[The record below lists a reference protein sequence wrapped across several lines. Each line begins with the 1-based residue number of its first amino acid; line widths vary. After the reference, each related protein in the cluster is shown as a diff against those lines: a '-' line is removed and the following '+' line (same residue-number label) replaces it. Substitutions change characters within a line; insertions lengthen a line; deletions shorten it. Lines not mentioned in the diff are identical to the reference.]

1 MENLS
6 VSIINIVIGFIIIL
20 GSIIVGIINIKR
32 ISKYKTIKN
41 NIGEVIG
48 LRKPSIIRISLMLF
62 FLFLLILFSSM
73 VIFVYA
79 INIFAFFKI

>member
-48 LRKPSIIRISLMLF
+48 LKKPSIIRISLMLF

>member
-6 VSIINIVIGFIIIL
+6 VSIINVVIGFIIIL

-32 ISKYKTIKN
+32 ISKNKTIKN
-41 NIGEVIG
+41 NFGEVIG
-48 LRKPSIIRISLMLF
+48 IRKPSIIRISLMLF
-62 FLFLLILFSSM
+62 FLFLLIIFSSM

-79 INIFAFFKI
+79 IDIFAFFKL

>member
-48 LRKPSIIRISLMLF
+48 LRKPSVIRISLMLF